1 MAFRGWLKAWSLVS
15 TGLAL
20 SACGP
25 ASLQSDIV
33 LPTADTFC
41 VVDSDCVLLVDG
53 CACEPG
59 SLLAV
64 RADAVARVEDD
75 VDLRLCPALADD
87 TLCGARA
94 VCAVGRCAI
103 GAAP

>member
-1 MAFRGWLKAWSLVS
+1 MAFRRWLKAWSLLS

-33 LPTADTFC
+33 LPTADTVC
-41 VVDSDCVLLVDG
+41 VVDSDCVLLIDG

-59 SLLAV
+59 SLVAV
-64 RADAVARVEDD
+64 RADAAARIEDD
-75 VDLRLCPALADD
+75 VDLRLCPAVAVD
-87 TLCGARA
+87 TSCGARA
-94 VCAVGRCAI
+94 VCAAGACAI
-103 GAAP
+103 GAGP

>member
-1 MAFRGWLKAWSLVS
+1 MTCRGSLKAWSLLSLGV
-15 TGLAL
+15 AL

-33 LPTADTFC
+33 LPTADTVC
-41 VVDSDCVLLVDG
+41 VIDSDCVLLVDG

-94 VCAVGRCAI
+94 VYAVGRCAI
-103 GAAP
+103 GVAP

>member
-20 SACGP
+20 SACGS

-41 VVDSDCVLLVDG
+41 VVDSDCVLLVDS

-59 SLLAV
+59 SMLAV
-64 RADAVARVEDD
+64 RADAVGRATVGEMGI
-75 VDLRLCPALADD
+75 CPLVFDD